1 MSKKFNEFREKNN
14 VKAGDRIIIELDQ
27 DLYTDNII
35 YISCDLVNC
44 DLLNGIESKILKV
57 KNIEI
62 ENETHYTYGEIINP
76 DLIKKFLHI
85 KNGAIH
91 LYKIRDFIRKI

>member
-1 MSKKFNEFREKNN
+1 MYKQFNEFREKNN

-44 DLLNGIESKILKV
+44 DLLKGIESKIIKV
-57 KNIEI
+57 KNVEI
-62 ENETHYTYGEIINP
+62 ENETYDTYGEIINP
-76 DLIKKFLHI
+76 DLIKKFLNI
-85 KNGAIH
+85 KNSAIH
-91 LYKIRDFIRKI
+91 LYKIRDFIRKL